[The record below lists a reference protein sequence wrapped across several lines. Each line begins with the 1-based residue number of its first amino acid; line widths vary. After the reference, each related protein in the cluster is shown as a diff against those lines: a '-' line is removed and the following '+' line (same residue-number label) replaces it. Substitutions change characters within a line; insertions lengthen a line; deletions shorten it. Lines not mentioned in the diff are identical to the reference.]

1 MNMRAPQYL
10 PIAISYTIV
19 LGLLAIA
26 LLFRSNS
33 LIITLLLA
41 VLGTISLVFVL
52 TNIQSQPTSPM
63 HSRMVRVVIAILG
76 AVAVF
81 GLLVGLLHLHH

>member
-1 MNMRAPQYL
+1 MNMQAPQYL

-52 TNIQSQPTSPM
+52 TNTQSQFTSPM
-63 HSRMVRVVIAILG
+63 RSRMVRVVIAILG

-81 GLLVGLLHLHH
+81 GFLVGLLHLHH